1 MGHAAAMAYARR
13 NPVGS
18 DTWPAGLQDPVRREI
33 DEVILECI
41 GLQDSQIKGTLDE
54 IYNELSE
61 HTRKLRILEL
71 EAQINRAGTGSGGA
85 PSARKLADELW
96 AELLSENAI
105 VLRQIPNDFI
115 QAGSISTSV
124 TVPTGAIHVVRNM
137 SLFDPI
143 DQYKCRIGRTALQFD
158 YEAQMNL
165 VIFLAE
171 YGFSGSI
178 EMSNDPAE
186 CERSLDLMQEY
197 KTNVAELFASK
208 ATDITND
215 PDLHKE
221 IIKEGLRRTKGH

>member
-1 MGHAAAMAYARR
+1 
-13 NPVGS
+13 
-18 DTWPAGLQDPVRREI
+18 
-33 DEVILECI
+33 
-41 GLQDSQIKGTLDE
+41 LDE

-71 EAQINRAGTGSGGA
+71 EAQINRAGTGSGGT

-115 QAGSISTSV
+115 QVGSISTSV

-137 SLFDPI
+137 SLFDQN

-178 EMSNDPAE
+178 EISNDPAE

-197 KTNVAELFASK
+197 KTDVTELFASK

-215 PDLHKE
+215 TDLHKE